1 MSGQSFRFPGGMDGI
16 VRLQQCCKMK
26 TWLKQFSSE
35 DWIIVF
41 AGAVILA
48 LACIFPDLMPAMP
61 ATLNSAADW
70 LAAGYMFLF
79 VLVLTL
85 VTSAVLGRPLK
96 WIFPSLAVIFA
107 LTLCA
112 QLVANIPV
120 VKDYG
125 FEPVF
130 FAVIFGLVVS
140 NCFRVP
146 GWLKSAVQSEF
157 YIKIGIICLGSTI
170 LIGEVM
176 KSGAYGLAQSL
187 IVVFSVWYFSFWVT
201 RKMKVDP
208 EMGTMLSSAVSICGV
223 SAAIA
228 TCGVIHGDNRKLSYV
243 VSLVLIVAVP
253 MMYLLPWVANLIG
266 LDPEV
271 AGAWI
276 GGTIDTTGAVGA
288 AGSMVRDVAG
298 GDPDASTTAA
308 NTAIIVKSSQN
319 VLLGLAAFI
328 ISLMW
333 TGQGRA
339 AEEKPSARVIWDRFP
354 KFVVGFILASLAF
367 SLIAVF
373 DKEMVSEVKGI
384 TKGFQN
390 TLFSIAFVC
399 IGLETRFKDI
409 FGKENRKPLYAFLI
423 AQTFNIVVTLAV
435 AWVIFGLVKPWFASL

>member
-1 MSGQSFRFPGGMDGI
+1 
-16 VRLQQCCKMK
+16 MK
-26 TWLKQFSSE
+26 RWLKQFYSE

-48 LACIFPDLMPAMP
+48 LACIFPYWMPEMP
-61 ATLNSAADW
+61 KTLASASDW
-70 LAAGYMFLF
+70 LSAGYMFLF
-79 VLVLTL
+79 VYVLTV

-96 WIFPSLAVIFA
+96 MIFPSLLVIFG
-107 LTLCA
+107 LTVCA
-112 QLVANIPV
+112 QLIANIPAV
-120 VKDYG
+120 RELG
-125 FEPVF
+125 FESVF
-130 FAVIFGLVVS
+130 FAVILGLIIS
-140 NCFRVP
+140 NLFKVP
-146 GWLKSAVQSEF
+146 DWLKSAVQSEF

-187 IVVFSVWYFSFWVT
+187 IVVFSVWYFSFWVA

-253 MMYLLPWVANLIG
+253 MMYLLPWIANLIG
-266 LDPEV
+266 LGPEV

-288 AGSMVRDVAG
+288 AGSMVRDVSGA
-298 GDPDASTTAA
+298 DPDAATTAA

-333 TGQGRA
+333 TRQGKNL
-339 AEEKPSARVIWDRFP
+339 EERPSAKVIWDRFP
-354 KFVVGFILASLAF
+354 KFVVGFILASLVF
-367 SLIAVF
+367 SLIAFF
-373 DKEMVSEVKGI
+373 DPDMVKEVKGV

-399 IGLETRFKDI
+399 IGLETRFKEI
-409 FGKENRKPLYAFLI
+409 FGKENRKPLYTFLI
-423 AQTFNIVVTLAV
+423 AQTFNIIVTLVV
-435 AWVIFGLVKPWFASL
+435 AYVIFGLVKPWISSL

>member
-1 MSGQSFRFPGGMDGI
+1 M
-16 VRLQQCCKMK
+16 
-26 TWLKQFSSE
+26 
-35 DWIIVF
+35 
-41 AGAVILA
+41 A
-48 LACIFPDLMPAMP
+48 LACIFPHWMPEMP
-61 ATLNSAADW
+61 KTLASASDW
-70 LAAGYMFLF
+70 LSAGYMFLF
-79 VLVLTL
+79 VYVLTI

-96 WIFPSLAVIFA
+96 MIFPSLLVIFG
-107 LTLCA
+107 LTVCA
-112 QLVANIPV
+112 QLIANIPAV
-120 VKDYG
+120 RELG
-125 FEPVF
+125 FESVF
-130 FAVIFGLVVS
+130 FAVILGLIIS
-140 NCFRVP
+140 NLFKVP
-146 GWLKSAVQSEF
+146 DWLKSAVQSEF

-187 IVVFSVWYFSFWVT
+187 IVVFSVWYFSFWVA

-253 MMYLLPWVANLIG
+253 MMYLLPWIANLIG
-266 LDPEV
+266 LGPEV

-288 AGSMVRDVAG
+288 AGSMVRDVSGA
-298 GDPDASTTAA
+298 DPDAATTAA

-333 TGQGRA
+333 TRQGKNL
-339 AEEKPSARVIWDRFP
+339 EERPSAKVIWDRFP
-354 KFVVGFILASLAF
+354 KFVVGFILASLVF
-367 SLIAVF
+367 SLIAFF
-373 DKEMVSEVKGI
+373 DPDMVKEVKGV

-399 IGLETRFKDI
+399 IGLETRFKEI
-409 FGKENRKPLYAFLI
+409 FGKENRKPLYTFLI
-423 AQTFNIVVTLAV
+423 AQTFNIIVTLVV
-435 AWVIFGLVKPWFASL
+435 AYVIFGLVKPWISSL